1 MLCRLKQVG
10 DTLLTILDLI
20 GVSIG
25 THVIEVSSV
34 VSPGRFVDAV
44 RVAGG

>member
-1 MLCRLKQVG
+1 MS
-10 DTLLTILDLI
+10 LTVLDLI
-20 GVSIG
+20 GVGIG

-44 RVAGG
+44 RIAGGRGGRG

>member
-1 MLCRLKQVG
+1 MG

-25 THVIEVSSV
+25 THVIEISSV
-34 VSPGRFVDAV
+34 VSPGRFVYAV
-44 RVAGG
+44 RIAGG